1 MFGNIKLTDY
11 TSSISATLFPSTPED
26 EQALEG
32 LKKGTWVRAFGT
44 IEVNKFSQELGMII
58 RDMNAV
64 NHEGRKDKAEGEKRV
79 ELHMHTNMSVMDA
92 TNSPSDLISQAAK
105 WGHKAIAITDH
116 ANLQAYPEAHG
127 AGKKNGIKIL
137 YGLEGNIVDDHVN
150 VAYNPQHIL
159 LEDATY
165 VVFDV
170 ETTRLSAIYD
180 SIIELAAVKMKNGV
194 VVE

>member
-105 WGHKAIAITDH
+105 WGHKQLRLQITPIYRPTQKH
-116 ANLQAYPEAHG
+116 MALVRKTALKFY
-127 AGKKNGIKIL
+127 
-137 YGLEGNIVDDHVN
+137 YGLEGIS
-150 VAYNPQHIL
+150 L
-159 LEDATY
+159 M
-165 VVFDV
+165 
-170 ETTRLSAIYD
+170 TT
-180 SIIELAAVKMKNGV
+180 
-194 VVE
+194 